1 MNNFCLKKEQSLDW
15 FKNKK
20 WRFPKSSRLP
30 SLVKSFFSNFSF
42 LLFVWYNSS
51 YKIVVDVDYKLKFKQ
66 NCLLIS
72 IELLLVRTGVHHIGR
87 ITETQQL
94 TNPLLI
100 LHFFLSSHS
109 LYMFSRLDFKLSNNL
124 IKLTHCILKLLM
136 KYFFGI
142 FS

>member
-1 MNNFCLKKEQSLDW
+1 MEQSLDW

-87 ITETQQL
+87 ITDT
-94 TNPLLI
+94 TVNKPPADST
-100 LHFFLSSHS
+100 FFS
-109 LYMFSRLDFKLSNNL
+109 
-124 IKLTHCILKLLM
+124 IKPFPVHV
-136 KYFFGI
+136 FAP
-142 FS
+142 